1 MGTITLI
8 LCRRGDFMSELDKK
22 LKRAIKE
29 IQRSNSYSKK
39 EKVWLI
45 DMVKRDYEKKKGEE
59 K

>member
-1 MGTITLI
+1 MGIITLI
-8 LCRRGDFMSELDKK
+8 LCRRGDFMSKLDKK

-29 IQRSNSYSKK
+29 IQHSNSYNKK
-39 EKVWLI
+39 EKAWLI

>member
-1 MGTITLI
+1 MGVITLI
-8 LCRRGDFMSELDKK
+8 LCRRGDFMSTLDKK